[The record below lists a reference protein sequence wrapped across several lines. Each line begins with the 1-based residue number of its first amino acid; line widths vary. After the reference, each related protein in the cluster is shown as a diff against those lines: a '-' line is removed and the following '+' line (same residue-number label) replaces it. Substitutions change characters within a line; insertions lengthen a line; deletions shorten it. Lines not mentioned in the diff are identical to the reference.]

1 MRKLQCGIVEA
12 ICKYSEDT
20 EVPAIFAVWAGIS
33 AVGAAMGRDCF
44 VDQGYFAIYPNLYVI
59 LVAGSARC
67 RKSTA
72 VNIAG
77 DFIQKVTPKIN
88 IISQKATPE
97 GLIGMLSGLIGEEG
111 ATTVVPS
118 AVGIAVVDELSTLID
133 KNAFKSGLI
142 ALLTN
147 LYDCKD
153 FEYLTRGRG
162 RELVNNPC
170 LSVLGASTIRWIKDT
185 IPEVAIGGGF
195 TSRIVFVYKDKRE
208 KLVPWPVM
216 SAENKALSEDIVHDL
231 CEVSKMRGPIALDKD
246 ALDTYKEEYEHF
258 YYNSSLMQDEGLSGY
273 ANRRHHILLKVAMI
287 ICASRTD
294 NRLITQ
300 HEMNMSIKLLR
311 KAENAMPFILRT
323 IMSEKVGDIF
333 EHILRFVMSMNSVD
347 RPRLIRE
354 FRHKMTSQELDMMM
368 RTLEE
373 EGVILQSVDNGKI
386 RYTYTG
392 KGL

>member
-1 MRKLQCGIVEA
+1 MRKLRSGIVEA
-12 ICKYSEDT
+12 ICKFTEDT
-20 EVPAIFAVWAGIS
+20 EVPAIFSVWAGIS
-33 AVGAAMGRDCF
+33 AVGAAIGRDCF
-44 VDQGYFAIYPNLYVI
+44 VDQGYFAIYPNLYIV

-77 DFIQKVTPKIN
+77 DFIQKVTPKVN

-97 GLIGMLSGLIGEEG
+97 GLIGMLSGLIGDEG
-111 ATTVVPS
+111 ATSIVPS

-162 RELVNNPC
+162 RELVKNPC

-185 IPEVAIGGGF
+185 IPEIAVGGGF

-208 KLVPWPVM
+208 KLVPWPTM
-216 SAENKALSEDIVHDL
+216 SAENKLLSEDIAHDL
-231 CEVSKMRGPIALDKD
+231 CEVAKLRGPVALDKH
-246 ALDTYKEEYEHF
+246 ALDTYKEEYTRF
-258 YYNSSLMQDEGLSGY
+258 YYNSPLMSDEGLSGY

-287 ICASRTD
+287 ICASRND
-294 NRLITQ
+294 SRLITQ
-300 HEMNMSIKLLR
+300 DEMNMSIKLMR

-323 IMSEKVGDIF
+323 IMSEKVGDVF
-333 EHILRFVMSMNSVD
+333 EHILRFVISKGTVD
-347 RPRLIRE
+347 RSRLIRE
-354 FRHKMTSQELDMMM
+354 FRHKMTSQELDIMM

-373 EGVILQSVDNGKI
+373 EGVVVQKVDGS
-386 RYTYTG
+386 RRQYVFTG
-392 KGL
+392 KGM

>member
-1 MRKLQCGIVEA
+1 MTRKLQSGIIEA
-12 ICKYSEDT
+12 ICKYTEDT
-20 EVPAIFAVWAGIS
+20 EVPAIFSVWAGIS

-72 VNIAG
+72 VNIAA
-77 DFIQKVTPKIN
+77 DFINKVTPKIN

-111 ATTVVPS
+111 ATSVVPS
-118 AVGIAVVDELSTLID
+118 AVGIAIVDELSTLID

-147 LYDCKD
+147 LYDSKD

-162 RELVNNPC
+162 RELVKNPC

-185 IPEVAIGGGF
+185 IPEVAVGGGF

-216 SAENKALSEDIVHDL
+216 SIENKLRAEDIAHDL
-231 CEVSKMRGPIALDKD
+231 CEVSKLRGPIALDKA
-246 ALDTYKEEYEHF
+246 ALDMYKEEYVNF
-258 YYNSSLMQDEGLSGY
+258 YNDSPLMNDEGLSGY

-287 ICASRTD
+287 VSTSRND
-294 NRLITQ
+294 SRLITTN
-300 HEMNMSIKLLR
+300 EMDVAIKLLR
-311 KAENAMPFILRT
+311 KAEFAMPFVLKT

-333 EHILRFVMSMNSVD
+333 DHILRFVMSMGVVS
-347 RPRLIRE
+347 RSRLIRE
-354 FRHKMTSQELDMMM
+354 FRHKMTSQELDIMM

-373 EGVILQSVDNGKI
+373 EGVIQQIVDGGKI
-386 RYTYTG
+386 TY
-392 KGL
+392 KYMKKI

>member
-12 ICKYSEDT
+12 ICKYTEDT
-20 EVPAIFAVWAGIS
+20 EVPAIFSVWAGIS

-77 DFIQKVTPKIN
+77 DFIQKVVPKIN
-88 IISQKATPE
+88 LISQKVTPE
-97 GLIGMLSGLIGEEG
+97 GLIGMLSGLIGDEG

-118 AVGIAVVDELSTLID
+118 AVGVAVVDELSTLID

-231 CEVSKMRGPIALDKD
+231 CEVSKMRGPIALDKG
-246 ALDTYKEEYEHF
+246 ALDTYKEEYVNF
-258 YYNSSLMQDEGLSGY
+258 YENSSLMKDEGLAGY
-273 ANRRHHILLKVAMI
+273 ANRRHHILLKVSMI

-323 IMSEKVGDIF
+323 IMSEKVGTVF
-333 EHILRFVMSMNSVD
+333 ESILTFIISMGSVG

-354 FRHKMTSQELDMMM
+354 FRHKMTSQDLDVLL

-373 EGVILQSVDNGKI
+373 EGVILQTVDGSKI
-386 RYTYTG
+386 VYTYTG
-392 KGL
+392 KGM